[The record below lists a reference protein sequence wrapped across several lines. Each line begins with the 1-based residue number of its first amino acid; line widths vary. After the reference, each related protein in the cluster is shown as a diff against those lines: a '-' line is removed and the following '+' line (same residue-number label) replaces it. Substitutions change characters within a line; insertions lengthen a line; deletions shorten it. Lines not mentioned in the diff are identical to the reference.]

1 MLKEAAKELTL
12 LDFDSKLPIGE
23 IQSNNTATPAPVKDV
38 GSPDGSI
45 NLEQVNQAFFGAR
58 FWISRARIRQAV
70 TPVELMALVIEY
82 HHHGDKNEFVI
93 ETYQALRNAIKKG
106 FLAARSDSM
115 MPLPSLPANDEW
127 IVTVHDAEQ
136 FFQSIGLGWSVTKA
150 IEDVFNEC
158 VPKATEP
165 QAGTAPVQSTATP
178 APVGDDEVDFTIVAT
193 RKELIDAFGGI
204 TKMDMTWFDNLTDAP
219 KLKAAR
225 KFKGQGGRN
234 SAEPLFCPFEVL
246 QWLVDPQRRKGKPI
260 NDTTAWRLLKGHF
273 LKVYNQHSIGD
284 PNAD

>member
-178 APVGDDEVDFTIVAT
+178 APLLADSDSNSTTPDPERRLTRLRALGGNAAYKHGKWKITGMTALVASEKTEGCKRSDEKTIRADL
-193 RKELIDAFGGI
+193 KEAAENEREAKRANAFSG
-204 TKMDMTWFDNLTDAP
+204 L
-219 KLKAAR
+219 
-225 KFKGQGGRN
+225 GQR
-234 SAEPLFCPFEVL
+234 
-246 QWLVDPQRRKGKPI
+246 
-260 NDTTAWRLLKGHF
+260 
-273 LKVYNQHSIGD
+273 
-284 PNAD
+284 